1 MFIRT
6 LKYSLSLWKHKES
19 TSKAIADKVDLGM
32 VMLPV
37 SEADKLGIEQIVAKN
52 HGFLPEPNLVYH
64 VYKNRR
70 GKLNHVRVF
79 VYFDYSTCRTTD
91 LFVTDN
97 KYNLIDVDSTFVSF
111 AKDYEEDFNE
121 SIPPYS
127 SQDGDEA
134 EDESVDSIPNE
145 DNNDIWF

>member
-52 HGFLPEPNLVYH
+52 QGFLPEPNLVYH

-70 GKLNHVRVF
+70 GKLNHIRLF

-97 KYNLIDVDSTFVSF
+97 KYNLIDVESTFVDF
-111 AKDYEEDFNE
+111 KRDYEEDVDYIE
-121 SIPPYS
+121 
-127 SQDGDEA
+127 EA
-134 EDESVDSIPNE
+134 VEEPVIETLEVLEEEQQQPNL
-145 DNNDIWF
+145 DWF

>member
-1 MFIRT
+1 MRT

-52 HGFLPEPNLVYH
+52 QGFLPEPNLVYH

-70 GKLNHVRVF
+70 GKLNHIRVF

-97 KYNLIDVDSTFVSF
+97 NYNLIDVDSTLVSF
-111 AKDYEEDFNE
+111 TKDYEEDVDYME
-121 SIPPYS
+121 TPSLPQSDDYS
-127 SQDGDEA
+127 
-134 EDESVDSIPNE
+134 EDEEVTPEMNE
-145 DNNDIWF
+145 PHWF